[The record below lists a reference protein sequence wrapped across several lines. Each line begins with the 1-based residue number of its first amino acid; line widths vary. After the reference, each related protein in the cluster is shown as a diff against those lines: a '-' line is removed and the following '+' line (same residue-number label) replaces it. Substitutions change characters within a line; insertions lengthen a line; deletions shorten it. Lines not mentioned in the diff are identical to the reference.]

1 MLLTYQGLYTN
12 TCGSGGSRLPAIGVQ
27 LRDRFVNI
35 GPSNLGSANQP
46 ALQVNR
52 SFLIS
57 LKQEVTISGLGV
69 EGFEAAVNGMLVIY
83 QGFQHV
89 FQL

>member
-35 GPSNLGSANQP
+35 GPSNLGSANQS
-46 ALQVNR
+46 ALQVSIR
-52 SFLIS
+52 VG
-57 LKQEVTISGLGV
+57 KVRV
-69 EGFEAAVNGMLVIY
+69 FERLD
-83 QGFQHV
+83 
-89 FQL
+89 L

>member
-46 ALQVNR
+46 ALQVSIR
-52 SFLIS
+52 VG
-57 LKQEVTISGLGV
+57 KVRV
-69 EGFEAAVNGMLVIY
+69 FERLD
-83 QGFQHV
+83 
-89 FQL
+89 L